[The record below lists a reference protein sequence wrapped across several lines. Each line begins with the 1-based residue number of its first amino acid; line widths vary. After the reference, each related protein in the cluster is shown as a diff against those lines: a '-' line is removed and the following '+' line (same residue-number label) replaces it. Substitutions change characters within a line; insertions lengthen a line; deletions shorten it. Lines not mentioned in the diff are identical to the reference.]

1 MTLTEK
7 EQHQPARTSSYRW
20 AVLFTSFFAFVVF
33 AFAFQAVPPILDIL
47 ENNFGVI
54 GAEAGLL
61 MSMVVVPGIALALPA
76 GLIIDK
82 YGFRY
87 VGVLSIISVA
97 VGSLITALANTF
109 AVALLGR
116 FILGLGGAFLV
127 VGTPAIIPQWFGHK
141 EMGKTMGIYGINMPV
156 AIIIAFPA
164 ATVLAQNFGWR
175 APFYLGALMA
185 AACALVFAVVV
196 REGPLKGEPKPV
208 RGREVKEAVKNGE
221 IWKAGLIWLF
231 FETTAIAFLTW
242 APTLFQRFKGLDPFY
257 ASLLASLVM
266 YSSLFFVPLFG
277 WASDRFGRRK
287 PFITVGSVSM
297 ALSLIWI
304 AYSSGSALLLSVVA
318 LGISVSMTPPLAMAI
333 VAQGLPPRL
342 SGTGFSIVTLCQ
354 NIGIALSA
362 PLGGYLFQTTQSLVL
377 TFLGISVFAFASAA
391 TALTIK
397 SK

>member
-1 MTLTEK
+1 
-7 EQHQPARTSSYRW
+7 
-20 AVLFTSFFAFVVF
+20 
-33 AFAFQAVPPILDIL
+33 
-47 ENNFGVI
+47 
-54 GAEAGLL
+54 
-61 MSMVVVPGIALALPA
+61 
-76 GLIIDK
+76 
-82 YGFRY
+82 
-87 VGVLSIISVA
+87 
-97 VGSLITALANTF
+97 
-109 AVALLGR
+109 
-116 FILGLGGAFLV
+116 
-127 VGTPAIIPQWFGHK
+127 
-141 EMGKTMGIYGINMPV
+141 
-156 AIIIAFPA
+156 
-164 ATVLAQNFGWR
+164 
-175 APFYLGALMA
+175 
-185 AACALVFAVVV
+185 VFAVVV

>member
-1 MTLTEK
+1 
-7 EQHQPARTSSYRW
+7 
-20 AVLFTSFFAFVVF
+20 VLFTSFFAFVVF

>member
-1 MTLTEK
+1 MLTEK
-7 EQHQPARTSSYRW
+7 EQHEPARTSSYRW
-20 AVLFTSFFAFVVF
+20 VVLFTSFFAFVVF

-87 VGVLSIISVA
+87 VGVLSVISVA
-97 VGSLITALANTF
+97 VGSFITALANTF
-109 AVALLGR
+109 AVVLLGR

-127 VGTPAIIPQWFGHK
+127 VGTPAIIPQWCGHK

-175 APFYLGALMA
+175 APFYLGALVA

-208 RGREVKEAVKNGE
+208 RGREVKKAVKNGE
-221 IWKAGLIWLF
+221 IWKVGLIWLF
-231 FETTAIAFLTW
+231 FETTTIAFLTW

-287 PFITVGSVSM
+287 PFIIVGSVLM

-304 AYSSGSALLLSVVA
+304 AYSSGSALLLSVGA

-333 VAQGLPPRL
+333 VAQSLPPRL

-377 TFLGISVFAFASAA
+377 TFLGISLFAFASAA